1 MYFLM
6 RTFSELLFYSGL
18 AKYMNCVVMVS
29 HTDMTWKITV
39 LERETAEKNWSNK
52 KYLYAYFHE

>member
-1 MYFLM
+1 M